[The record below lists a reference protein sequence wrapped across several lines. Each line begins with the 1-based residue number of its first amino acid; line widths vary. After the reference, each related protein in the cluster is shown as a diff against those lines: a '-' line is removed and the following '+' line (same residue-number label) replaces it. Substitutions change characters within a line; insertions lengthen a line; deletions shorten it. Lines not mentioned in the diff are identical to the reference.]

1 MKKNVKLKYCSSLV
15 HIMCETRVYIRMLI
29 KIYEIIVEHK
39 DYNHVQISFLEK
51 SVGSFNLDIMI

>member
-15 HIMCETRVYIRMLI
+15 QLMCEMRVYICMLI

-39 DYNHVQISFLEK
+39 DYNHV
-51 SVGSFNLDIMI
+51 